1 MQYSFRWYG
10 PKDPVKLTDIRQSNA
25 DYIVTSLHQIPT
37 GEKWNY
43 TDVEDRINLINKSN
57 NDYANKLKWNVVE
70 SIPVHNDIK
79 LRKNNFK
86 KYIANY
92 KDTIVNIAKNKIPII
107 CYNFMPIIDW
117 TRTQLDLQLPTDGL
131 ALRFSYVQIIIFE
144 KYILKL
150 SNLENRYSDELLAE
164 ASNQYKLMSNSDLE
178 NLKFSVMGG
187 LPAAEKK
194 YTVEEFKEMLLSY
207 KDINNDELKNNFSEF
222 LKEIIPVAEENNIK
236 MALHPDDPPIS
247 LFGLPRI
254 VSNHEDYQF
263 VLDQYKSNNNG
274 ITFCTGSLA
283 SNFNNDIYKMFDHF
297 KDKIHFIHL
306 RNVTIEKDN
315 ISFIESDHLEGDI
328 DFVKIIN
335 MILIEE
341 KKRKENNQD
350 YHIPMRPDHG
360 HSLLD
365 DKKKKLNPGYS
376 CIGRMK
382 GLAEIRGIIK
392 ALNNEQSQN

>member
-25 DYIVTSLHQIPT
+25 NYIVTSLHQIPT
-37 GEKWNY
+37 GEKWNF

-131 ALRFSYVQIIIFE
+131 ALRFSYIQIIILE

-150 SNLENRYSDELLAE
+150 NNLENRYSDELLAE

-207 KDINNDELKNNFSEF
+207 KDINNDELKSNFSEF

-263 VLDQYKSNNNG
+263 VLDK
-274 ITFCTGSLA
+274 
-283 SNFNNDIYKMFDHF
+283 F

-306 RNVTIEKDN
+306 RNVIIEKDN

-392 ALNNEQSQN
+392 ALDNEQSQN

>member
-1 MQYSFRWYG
+1 
-10 PKDPVKLTDIRQSNA
+10 
-25 DYIVTSLHQIPT
+25 
-37 GEKWNY
+37 
-43 TDVEDRINLINKSN
+43 
-57 NDYANKLKWNVVE
+57 
-70 SIPVHNDIK
+70 
-79 LRKNNFK
+79 
-86 KYIANY
+86 
-92 KDTIVNIAKNKIPII
+92 
-107 CYNFMPIIDW
+107 
-117 TRTQLDLQLPTDGL
+117 
-131 ALRFSYVQIIIFE
+131 
-144 KYILKL
+144 
-150 SNLENRYSDELLAE
+150 
-164 ASNQYKLMSNSDLE
+164 
-178 NLKFSVMGG
+178 
-187 LPAAEKK
+187 
-194 YTVEEFKEMLLSY
+194 
-207 KDINNDELKNNFSEF
+207 
-222 LKEIIPVAEENNIK
+222 

-263 VLDQYKSNNNG
+263 VLDQYKSHNNG

>member
-1 MQYSFRWYG
+1 MKYSFRWYG

-25 DYIVTSLHQIPT
+25 NYIVTSLHQIPT
-37 GEKWNY
+37 GEKWGF
-43 TDVEDRINLINKSN
+43 TDVENRINLINKSN

-117 TRTQLDLQLPTDGL
+117 TRTQLDFKLPTDGL
-131 ALRFSYVQIIIFE
+131 ALRFSFIHIIIFE
-144 KYILKL
+144 KYILNL
-150 SNLENRYSDELLAE
+150 DDLENRYSHDLLSE
-164 ASNQYKLMSNSDLE
+164 ASQQYKMMTNNDLD

-194 YTVEEFKEMLLSY
+194 YTIEEFKEMLLSY
-207 KDINNDELKNNFSEF
+207 KNIDNDELKNNFSEF

-254 VSNHEDYQF
+254 VSNQKDYQF
-263 VLDQYKSNNNG
+263 VLDQYKSHNNG
-274 ITFCTGSLA
+274 ITFCTGSLG
-283 SNFNNDIYKMFDHF
+283 SNINNNIYEMFNHF

-306 RNVTIEKDN
+306 RNIKIEKDN
-315 ISFIESDHLEGDI
+315 ISFMESDHLEGDI
-328 DFVKIIN
+328 NFVKIIN
-335 MILIEE
+335 MILNEE
-341 KKRKENNQD
+341 KIRKNNTED
-350 YHIPMRPDHG
+350 YEIPMRPDHG
-360 HSLLD
+360 HCLLD
-365 DKKKKLNPGYS
+365 DQNKKLNPGYS

-382 GLAEIRGIIK
+382 GLAEIRGII
-392 ALNNEQSQN
+392 QSINMGHFN

>member
-117 TRTQLDLQLPTDGL
+117 TRTQLDLQLSTDGL
-131 ALRFSYVQIIIFE
+131 ALRFSYIQIIIFE

-150 SNLENRYSDELLAE
+150 NNLEKRYSDELLAE

-207 KDINNDELKNNFSEF
+207 KDINNDELKSNFSEF

-254 VSNHEDYQF
+254 VSNHEDYEF

-283 SNFNNDIYKMFDHF
+283 SNFNNDIYKMFNHF

-306 RNVTIEKDN
+306 RNITIEKDN

-328 DFVKIIN
+328 NFVKIIN
-335 MILIEE
+335 MILNEE
-341 KKRKENNQD
+341 KIRKNNIED
-350 YHIPMRPDHG
+350 YEIPMRPDHG
-360 HSLLD
+360 HCLLD
-365 DKKKKLNPGYS
+365 DQHKKLNPGYS

-392 ALNNEQSQN
+392 SINLGNFN

>member
-1 MQYSFRWYG
+1 MKYSFRWYG

-25 DYIVTSLHQIPT
+25 NYIVTSLHQIPT
-37 GEKWNY
+37 GEKWGF
-43 TDVEDRINLINKSN
+43 TDVENRINLINKSN

-117 TRTQLDLQLPTDGL
+117 TRTQLDFKLPTDGL
-131 ALRFSYVQIIIFE
+131 ALRFSFIHIIIFE

-150 SNLENRYSDELLAE
+150 DDLENRYSHDLLSE
-164 ASNQYKLMSNSDLE
+164 ASQQYKMMTNNDLD

-194 YTVEEFKEMLLSY
+194 YTIEEFKEMLLSY
-207 KDINNDELKNNFSEF
+207 KNIDNDELKNNFSEF

-254 VSNHEDYQF
+254 VSNQKDYQF
-263 VLDQYKSNNNG
+263 VLDQYKSHNNG
-274 ITFCTGSLA
+274 ITFCTGSLG
-283 SNFNNDIYKMFDHF
+283 SNINNNIYEMFNNF

-306 RNVTIEKDN
+306 RNITIEKDN
-315 ISFIESDHLEGDI
+315 ISFMESDHLEGDI
-328 DFVKIIN
+328 NFVKIIN
-335 MILIEE
+335 MILNEE
-341 KKRKENNQD
+341 KIRKNNIED
-350 YHIPMRPDHG
+350 YEIPMRPDHG
-360 HSLLD
+360 HCLLD
-365 DKKKKLNPGYS
+365 DQHKKLNPGYS

-392 ALNNEQSQN
+392 SVNSANFN

>member
-1 MQYSFRWYG
+1 MKYSFRWYG

-37 GEKWNY
+37 GEKWNFK
-43 TDVEDRINLINKSN
+43 DIEDRINLINNSN
-57 NDYANKLKWNVVE
+57 NDYSNKIKWNVVE

-79 LRKNNFK
+79 LRKNDFK

-117 TRTQLDLQLPTDGL
+117 TRTQLNFKLPTDGL

-150 SNLENRYSDELLAE
+150 NNLENRYNNDLLSE

-194 YTVEEFKEMLLSY
+194 YTIEEFKEMLLSY
-207 KDINNDELKNNFSEF
+207 KDISNNELKNNFSEF
-222 LKEIIPVAEENNIK
+222 LKEIMPVAEENNIK

-254 VSNHEDYQF
+254 VSNLKDYQF
-263 VLDQYKSNNNG
+263 VLDQYKSYNNG

-283 SNFNNDIYKMFDHF
+283 SNINNNIYEMFNNF

-306 RNVTIEKDN
+306 RNIKIENDN
-315 ISFIESDHLEGDI
+315 ISFIESDHLEGDVN
-328 DFVKIIN
+328 FVKIIR
-335 MILIEE
+335 MILEEE
-341 KKRKENNQD
+341 KIRKQNIED
-350 YHIPMRPDHG
+350 YEIPMRPDHG
-360 HSLLD
+360 HCLLD
-365 DKKKKLNPGYS
+365 DQNKKLNPGYS

-392 ALNNEQSQN
+392 AIKSSNLN

>member
-1 MQYSFRWYG
+1 
-10 PKDPVKLTDIRQSNA
+10 
-25 DYIVTSLHQIPT
+25 
-37 GEKWNY
+37 
-43 TDVEDRINLINKSN
+43 
-57 NDYANKLKWNVVE
+57 
-70 SIPVHNDIK
+70 
-79 LRKNNFK
+79 
-86 KYIANY
+86 
-92 KDTIVNIAKNKIPII
+92 
-107 CYNFMPIIDW
+107 
-117 TRTQLDLQLPTDGL
+117 LPTDGL

-150 SNLENRYSDELLAE
+150 NNLENRYSDDLLAE

-194 YTVEEFKEMLLSY
+194 YTINEFKEMLLSY
-207 KDINNDELKNNFSEF
+207 KDIDNDELKNNFSEF

-254 VSNHEDYQF
+254 VSNHKDYQF
-263 VLDQYKSNNNG
+263 VLDQYKSHNNG

-306 RNVTIEKDN
+306 RNVKIEKDN

-341 KKRKENNQD
+341 KKRKEKNKD

-360 HSLLD
+360 HNLLD

-392 ALNNEQSQN
+392 ALNKEQSQN